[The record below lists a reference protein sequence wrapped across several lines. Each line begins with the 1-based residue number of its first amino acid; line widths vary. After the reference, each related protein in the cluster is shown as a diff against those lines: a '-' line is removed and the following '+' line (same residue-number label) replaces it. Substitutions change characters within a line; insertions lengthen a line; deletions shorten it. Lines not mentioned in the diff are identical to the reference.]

1 MVTDTD
7 GGGQLP
13 DNTATSPVPTST
25 PSPVSPIPG
34 RPSYGDNS
42 EAWLLGRGREL
53 ISIAQ
58 FSDIKEQQRIV
69 EELDGLLTE
78 TQRRAEP
85 VAVGQMLRFAI
96 TARMLT
102 SAISNEL
109 VDPLLDELLEH
120 ARRHGLTLL
129 EANAFALRA
138 KRALRSGA
146 NESAVEDLAVALA
159 MLDSEPIASG
169 TPGSAQQLSNQ
180 QRQHA
185 EGLLSAVLVDT
196 TLALTDLG
204 MFEVADEVTAR
215 AKTTVATWG
224 PHEIAVNL
232 CNRVRLMLG
241 WALQLERLGNTRQAA
256 KRLRTAS
263 QMADAAEGPF
273 HGSLFPLD
281 KTRPAADQVT
291 MLGAAHALAKPGG
304 EHIERLESLLHTN
317 NDNSDLAVV
326 AIALAR
332 CYAADGDVPEAI
344 AILTEMRQ
352 HLADD
357 SSESVQR
364 LSIIREIARLCSPA
378 EDDGITST
386 DDLQRI
392 LALESYADELEKELW
407 TSRTSRQATVK
418 ARREHVRL
426 TREHGAISIK
436 AMEDPLTGLAN
447 RRALDERL
455 AELTAQQGSPV
466 VSIALVDL
474 DGFKGVNDRSSHA
487 EGDDVLRV
495 VAGTLRNTLRGGD
508 LVARYGGDEFVAL
521 LPGAP
526 LSAAEAALNRAAKA
540 VANLPTDLSHGVTLS
555 VGVVSLRP
563 QESAA
568 SVLAR
573 ADHAMYQ
580 AKRAGG
586 NAVAAV
592 SGSPAT
598 DSDDPAEPDPG
609 TGQAWVPPEAP

>member
-1 MVTDTD
+1 
-7 GGGQLP
+7 
-13 DNTATSPVPTST
+13 
-25 PSPVSPIPG
+25 
-34 RPSYGDNS
+34 
-42 EAWLLGRGREL
+42 
-53 ISIAQ
+53 
-58 FSDIKEQQRIV
+58 
-69 EELDGLLTE
+69 
-78 TQRRAEP
+78 
-85 VAVGQMLRFAI
+85 
-96 TARMLT
+96 MLT
-102 SAISNEL
+102 SANSNEL
-109 VDPLLDELLEH
+109 VDPLLDELLDH

-146 NESAVEDLAVALA
+146 NDTAVEDLAVALA
-159 MLDSEPIASG
+159 MLDSEPIAAG
-169 TPGSAQQLSNQ
+169 TAPAEQPTNQ

-215 AKTTVATWG
+215 ANTTIATWG
-224 PHEIAVNL
+224 PHEIAVHL
-232 CNRVRLMLG
+232 CNRVRLWLG
-241 WALQLERLGNTRQAA
+241 WALQLERLGKTRQAA
-256 KRLRTAS
+256 RRLRTAS
-263 QMADAAEGPF
+263 QMADSAERPF
-273 HGSLFPLD
+273 HDSLFPLD
-281 KTRPAADQVT
+281 NTRPAADQVT
-291 MLGAAHALAKPGG
+291 MLGAAHALAEPGG

-317 NDNSDLAVV
+317 NANSDLAIV

-332 CYAADGDVPEAI
+332 CYAADGEVPEAI
-344 AILTEMRQ
+344 ATLTEMRQ

-364 LSIIREIARLCSPA
+364 LSIIREIARLCSSPDPEA
-378 EDDGITST
+378 EAAGST
-386 DDLQRI
+386 DDLRRI

-407 TSRTSRQATVK
+407 ASRTSRQATVK

-455 AELTAQQGSPV
+455 AELTAQQGSQV

-540 VANLPTDLSHGVTLS
+540 VANLPTDLSHRVTLS

-592 SGSPAT
+592 SGGPAVE
-598 DSDDPAEPDPG
+598 SDDPAEPATG
-609 TGQAWVPPEAP
+609 TGPAWVPPEAP

>member
-1 MVTDTD
+1 
-7 GGGQLP
+7 
-13 DNTATSPVPTST
+13 
-25 PSPVSPIPG
+25 
-34 RPSYGDNS
+34 
-42 EAWLLGRGREL
+42 
-53 ISIAQ
+53 
-58 FSDIKEQQRIV
+58 
-69 EELDGLLTE
+69 
-78 TQRRAEP
+78 
-85 VAVGQMLRFAI
+85 MLRFAI

-102 SAISNEL
+102 TSISNEL

-159 MLDSEPIASG
+159 MLDSEPAATG
-169 TPGSAQQLSNQ
+169 TEGNDEPTNQ
-180 QRQHA
+180 ARQHA

-215 AKTTVATWG
+215 ANTTIATWG
-224 PHEIAVNL
+224 PHEIAVHL
-232 CNRVRLMLG
+232 CNRVRLWLG
-241 WALQLERLGNTRQAA
+241 WALQQERLGNTRQAA
-256 KRLRTAS
+256 KRFRTAG
-263 QMADAAEGPF
+263 QMAEAAEVPF
-273 HGSLFPLD
+273 HDSLFPLD

-291 MLGAAHALAKPGG
+291 MLGSAHALANPGG

-317 NDNSDLAVV
+317 NANSDLAIV

-344 AILTEMRQ
+344 ATLTEMRQ

-364 LSIIREIARLCSPA
+364 LSIIREIARLCSAP
-378 EDDGITST
+378 DDGSGST
-386 DDLQRI
+386 DDLRRI
-392 LALESYADELEKELW
+392 LALEAYADELEKELW
-407 TSRTSRQATVK
+407 ASRTSRQATVK

-455 AELTAQQGSPV
+455 AELTAQQGSQV
-466 VSIALVDL
+466 ISIALVDL
-474 DGFKGVNDRSSHA
+474 DGFKSVNDKASHA

-540 VANLPTDLSHGVTLS
+540 VANLPTDLSHDVTLS

-573 ADHAMYQ
+573 ADQAMYQ

-592 SGSPAT
+592 SASPLT
-598 DSDDPAEPDPG
+598 DGEDGAEAVG
-609 TGQAWVPPEAP
+609 ETGAAWVPPEAP

>member
-1 MVTDTD
+1 MVQVRILVAEQRRS

-13 DNTATSPVPTST
+13 DNTAS
-25 PSPVSPIPG
+25 
-34 RPSYGDNS
+34 PSYGDIS

-78 TQRRAEP
+78 TLRRAEP

-102 SAISNEL
+102 SSISNEL

-159 MLDSEPIASG
+159 MLDSEPVATG
-169 TPGSAQQLSNQ
+169 AERGDELTNQ
-180 QRQHA
+180 QRQGA

-215 AKTTVATWG
+215 ANTTIATWG
-224 PHEIAVNL
+224 PHEIAVHL
-232 CNRVRLMLG
+232 CNRVRLWLG
-241 WALQLERLGNTRQAA
+241 WALQQERLGNTRQAA
-256 KRLRTAS
+256 KRFRTAA
-263 QMADAAEGPF
+263 QMAEAAEVPF
-273 HGSLFPLD
+273 HDSLFPLD

-291 MLGAAHALAKPGG
+291 MLGSALALAKPGG

-317 NDNSDLAVV
+317 NANSDLAIV

-344 AILTEMRQ
+344 EILNEMRQ

-364 LSIIREIARLCSPA
+364 LSIIREIARLCSAP
-378 EDDGITST
+378 DDATST
-386 DDLQRI
+386 DDLRRV
-392 LALESYADELEKELW
+392 LALEAYADELEKELW
-407 TSRTSRQATVK
+407 ASRTSRQATVK

-426 TREHGAISIK
+426 SREHGAISIK

-455 AELTAQQGSPV
+455 AELTAQQGSQV

-474 DGFKGVNDRSSHA
+474 DGFKSVNDRASHA

-540 VANLPTDLSHGVTLS
+540 VANLPTDLSHDVTLS

-573 ADHAMYQ
+573 ADQAMYQ

-592 SGSPAT
+592 SGSPLT
-598 DSDDPAEPDPG
+598 DAEDASEAG
-609 TGQAWVPPEAP
+609 GETGAAWVPPEAP

>member
-1 MVTDTD
+1 
-7 GGGQLP
+7 
-13 DNTATSPVPTST
+13 
-25 PSPVSPIPG
+25 
-34 RPSYGDNS
+34 
-42 EAWLLGRGREL
+42 
-53 ISIAQ
+53 
-58 FSDIKEQQRIV
+58 
-69 EELDGLLTE
+69 
-78 TQRRAEP
+78 
-85 VAVGQMLRFAI
+85 MLRFAV

-102 SAISNEL
+102 SSISNEL

-146 NESAVEDLAVALA
+146 NEIAVEDLAVALA

-169 TPGSAQQLSNQ
+169 SEPGEHQTNQ
-180 QRQHA
+180 PRQHI

-215 AKTTVATWG
+215 ANTTIATWG

-232 CNRVRLMLG
+232 CNRVRLWLG
-241 WALQLERLGNTRQAA
+241 WALQQERLGNTRQAA
-256 KRLRTAS
+256 KRFRTAA
-263 QMADAAEGPF
+263 QMAEDAEVPF
-273 HGSLFPLD
+273 RDSLFPLD

-291 MLGAAHALAKPGG
+291 LLGAAHALAKPGG

-317 NDNSDLAVV
+317 NANSDLAIV

-344 AILTEMRQ
+344 ATLTEMRQ

-357 SSESVQR
+357 TCESVQR
-364 LSIIREIARLCSPA
+364 LSIIREIARLCSA
-378 EDDGITST
+378 TTDTEAQTTGTST
-386 DDLQRI
+386 DELRRI
-392 LALESYADELEKELW
+392 LALEAYADELEKELW
-407 TSRTSRQATVK
+407 ASRTSRQATVK

-426 TREHGAISIK
+426 SREHGAISIK

-455 AELTAQQGSPV
+455 AELTAQQGSQV

-474 DGFKGVNDRSSHA
+474 DGFKAVNDRASHA

-526 LSAAEAALNRAAKA
+526 LSAAENALNRAAKA

-580 AKRAGG
+580 AKRGGG

-592 SGSPAT
+592 SGGPA
-598 DSDDPAEPDPG
+598 AESGEQAEEVQG
-609 TGQAWVPPEAP
+609 TGPAWVPPEAP

>member
-1 MVTDTD
+1 M
-7 GGGQLP
+7 
-13 DNTATSPVPTST
+13 AT
-25 PSPVSPIPG
+25 
-34 RPSYGDNS
+34 PSYGDIS

-69 EELDGLLTE
+69 EELDVLLTE
-78 TQRRAEP
+78 TLRRAEP
-85 VAVGQMLRFAI
+85 AAVGQMLRFAI

-102 SAISNEL
+102 SSISNEL

-159 MLDSEPIASG
+159 MLDSEPAATG
-169 TPGSAQQLSNQ
+169 TEGGDAPTSQ

-215 AKTTVATWG
+215 ANTTVATWG
-224 PHEIAVNL
+224 PHEIAVHL
-232 CNRVRLMLG
+232 CNRVRLWLG
-241 WALQLERLGNTRQAA
+241 WALQQERLGNTRQAA
-256 KRLRTAS
+256 KRFRTAA
-263 QMADAAEGPF
+263 QMAEAAEVPF
-273 HGSLFPLD
+273 HDSLFPLD

-291 MLGAAHALAKPGG
+291 MLGSAHALANPGG
-304 EHIERLESLLHTN
+304 DHVERLESLLHTN
-317 NDNSDLAVV
+317 NANSDLAIV

-344 AILTEMRQ
+344 ATLTEMRQ

-364 LSIIREIARLCSPA
+364 LSIIREIARLCSAPD
-378 EDDGITST
+378 ELDGSGASST
-386 DDLQRI
+386 GDLRRI
-392 LALESYADELEKELW
+392 LALEAYADELEKELW
-407 TSRTSRQATVK
+407 ASRTSRQATVK

-426 TREHGAISIK
+426 SREHGAISIK

-455 AELTAQQGSPV
+455 AELTAQQGSQV

-474 DGFKGVNDRSSHA
+474 DGFKSVNDRASHA

-540 VANLPTDLSHGVTLS
+540 VANLPTDLSHDVTLS

-573 ADHAMYQ
+573 ADQAMYQ

-592 SGSPAT
+592 SGSPLT
-598 DSDDPAEPDPG
+598 GAEDAPEAG
-609 TGQAWVPPEAP
+609 GETGAAWVPPEAP

>member
-1 MVTDTD
+1 MD

-13 DNTATSPVPTST
+13 EHTAT
-25 PSPVSPIPG
+25 
-34 RPSYGDNS
+34 PSYGDIS

-53 ISIAQ
+53 ISRAQ

-69 EELDGLLTE
+69 EELDGLLSE
-78 TQRRAEP
+78 TLRRAEP

-102 SAISNEL
+102 SSISNEL

-120 ARRHGLTLL
+120 ARRHGLTML

-169 TPGSAQQLSNQ
+169 TAVADPPTNQ

-215 AKTTVATWG
+215 ANTTIATWG
-224 PHEIAVNL
+224 PHEIAVHL
-232 CNRVRLMLG
+232 CNRVRLWLG
-241 WALQLERLGNTRQAA
+241 WALQQERLGNTRQAA
-256 KRLRTAS
+256 KRFRTAA
-263 QMADAAEGPF
+263 QMAEAAEVPF
-273 HGSLFPLD
+273 HDSLFPLD

-291 MLGAAHALAKPGG
+291 MLGSAHALANPGG
-304 EHIERLESLLHTN
+304 AHIERLESLLHTN
-317 NDNSDLAVV
+317 NANSDLAIV

-332 CYAADGDVPEAI
+332 CYAADGDVPEAVET
-344 AILTEMRQ
+344 LNDMRQ

-364 LSIIREIARLCSPA
+364 LSIIREIARLCSPPSDV
-378 EDDGITST
+378 EDTG
-386 DDLQRI
+386 DLRRV
-392 LALESYADELEKELW
+392 LALEAYAAELEKELW
-407 TSRTSRQATVK
+407 ASRTSRQATVK

-455 AELTAQQGSPV
+455 AELTAQQGSQV

-474 DGFKGVNDRSSHA
+474 DGFKAVNDRASHA

-526 LSAAEAALNRAAKA
+526 LSAAEAALKRAAKA
-540 VANLPTDLSHGVTLS
+540 VANLPTDLSHSVTLS

-573 ADHAMYQ
+573 ADQAMYQ

-592 SGSPAT
+592 SGSPVT
-598 DSDDPAEPDPG
+598 ESQDTAEPAQE
-609 TGQAWVPPEAP
+609 TGAAWAPPEAP

>member
-1 MVTDTD
+1 VD

-13 DNTATSPVPTST
+13 DNTAATSTSPAQAK
-25 PSPVSPIPG
+25 
-34 RPSYGDNS
+34 PSYGEIS

-102 SAISNEL
+102 SSISNDL

-138 KRALRSGA
+138 KRAVRSGA
-146 NESAVEDLAVALA
+146 NEAAVEDLAIALA
-159 MLDSEPIASG
+159 MLDSEPIATG
-169 TPGSAQQLSNQ
+169 TEVADAPTNQ

-204 MFEVADEVTAR
+204 MFEVADEVTVRAR
-215 AKTTVATWG
+215 TTIATWG

-232 CNRVRLMLG
+232 CNRVRLMIG
-241 WALQLERLGNTRQAA
+241 WALQLERLGSDRQAG
-256 KRLRTAS
+256 KRFRTAA
-263 QMADAAEGPF
+263 QMAEGAEVPF
-273 HGSLFPLD
+273 RDSLFPLD
-281 KTRPAADQVT
+281 KTKPAADQVT

-317 NDNSDLAVV
+317 NANSDLAVV

-332 CYAADGDVPEAI
+332 CYAADGQVAEAI
-344 AILTEMRQ
+344 GTLTEMRQ

-364 LSIIREIARLCSPA
+364 LSIIREIARLCSPPDDAA
-378 EDDGITST
+378 EGT

-407 TSRTSRQATVK
+407 ASRTSRQATVK

-426 TREHGAISIK
+426 SREHGAISIK

-455 AELTAQQGSPV
+455 AELTAQQGSQV

-474 DGFKGVNDRSSHA
+474 DGFKGVNDRASHA

-540 VANLPTDLSHGVTLS
+540 VANLPVDLSHSVTLS

-573 ADHAMYQ
+573 ADRAMYQ

-592 SGSPAT
+592 SGTLAAESEE
-598 DSDDPAEPDPG
+598 SAEPG
-609 TGQAWVPPEAP
+609 QETGPAWVPPEAP

>member
-1 MVTDTD
+1 
-7 GGGQLP
+7 
-13 DNTATSPVPTST
+13 
-25 PSPVSPIPG
+25 
-34 RPSYGDNS
+34 
-42 EAWLLGRGREL
+42 
-53 ISIAQ
+53 
-58 FSDIKEQQRIV
+58 
-69 EELDGLLTE
+69 
-78 TQRRAEP
+78 
-85 VAVGQMLRFAI
+85 MLRFAI

-102 SAISNEL
+102 SSISNEL

-138 KRALRSGA
+138 KRAVRSGA
-146 NESAVEDLAVALA
+146 NEIAVEDLAVALA

-169 TPGSAQQLSNQ
+169 SAPAEQPTNQ
-180 QRQHA
+180 QRQHI

-215 AKTTVATWG
+215 ANTTIATWG

-232 CNRVRLMLG
+232 CNRVRLWLG
-241 WALQLERLGNTRQAA
+241 WALQQERLGNNRQAA
-256 KRLRTAS
+256 KRFRTAA
-263 QMADAAEGPF
+263 QMAEAAEVPF
-273 HGSLFPLD
+273 RDSLFPLD

-317 NDNSDLAVV
+317 NANSDLAIV

-332 CYAADGDVPEAI
+332 CYAAADDVPEAI

-357 SSESVQR
+357 TSESVQR
-364 LSIIREIARLCSPA
+364 LSIIREIARLCSATDDTAA
-378 EDDGITST
+378 ESTGTST
-386 DDLQRI
+386 DGLRRI
-392 LALESYADELEKELW
+392 VALEAYADELEKELW
-407 TSRTSRQATVK
+407 ASRTSRQATVK

-455 AELTAQQGSPV
+455 AELTAQQGSQV

-568 SVLAR
+568 GVLAR

-592 SGSPAT
+592 SGGPAT
-598 DSDDPAEPDPG
+598 ESDEQSDEAAG
-609 TGQAWVPPEAP
+609 TGAAWAPPEAP

>member
-1 MVTDTD
+1 
-7 GGGQLP
+7 
-13 DNTATSPVPTST
+13 
-25 PSPVSPIPG
+25 
-34 RPSYGDNS
+34 
-42 EAWLLGRGREL
+42 
-53 ISIAQ
+53 
-58 FSDIKEQQRIV
+58 
-69 EELDGLLTE
+69 
-78 TQRRAEP
+78 
-85 VAVGQMLRFAI
+85 MLRFAI

-102 SAISNEL
+102 PSIANEM
-109 VDPLLDELLEH
+109 VDPLLDELLAH

-138 KRALRSGA
+138 KRALFSGA
-146 NESAVEDLAVALA
+146 NEIAVEDLAVALA
-159 MLDSEPIASG
+159 MLDSEPVAAG
-169 TPGSAQQLSNQ
+169 LTPDEQSTNQ
-180 QRQHA
+180 QRQHV

-241 WALQLERLGNTRQAA
+241 WALQLERLGSTRQAA
-256 KRLRTAS
+256 KRLRTAA

-273 HGSLFPLD
+273 HASLFPLD

-291 MLGAAHALAKPGG
+291 MLGAAHALANPGG

-317 NDNSDLAVV
+317 NANSDLAVV

-344 AILTEMRQ
+344 ATLTEMRQ
-352 HLADD
+352 HLADE

-364 LSIIREIARLCSPA
+364 LSIIREIAQLCATGEP
-378 EDDGITST
+378 EDEGAGTG
-386 DDLQRI
+386 DLRRI
-392 LALESYADELEKELW
+392 LALEAYADELEKELW
-407 TSRTSRQATVK
+407 ASRTSRQATVK

-426 TREHGAISIK
+426 SREHGAISIK

-455 AELTAQQGSPV
+455 AELTAFQGSQV

-474 DGFKGVNDRSSHA
+474 DGFKNVNDQASHA

-540 VANLPTDLSHGVTLS
+540 VANLPTDLSHSVTLS

-573 ADHAMYQ
+573 ADRAMYQ
-580 AKRAGG
+580 AKRSGG

-592 SGSPAT
+592 SGSAL
-598 DSDDPAEPDPG
+598 SELEEAADPAQEA
-609 TGQAWVPPEAP
+609 GQAWVPPEAP

>member
-1 MVTDTD
+1 
-7 GGGQLP
+7 
-13 DNTATSPVPTST
+13 
-25 PSPVSPIPG
+25 
-34 RPSYGDNS
+34 
-42 EAWLLGRGREL
+42 
-53 ISIAQ
+53 
-58 FSDIKEQQRIV
+58 
-69 EELDGLLTE
+69 
-78 TQRRAEP
+78 
-85 VAVGQMLRFAI
+85 
-96 TARMLT
+96 
-102 SAISNEL
+102 
-109 VDPLLDELLEH
+109 
-120 ARRHGLTLL
+120 
-129 EANAFALRA
+129 
-138 KRALRSGA
+138 
-146 NESAVEDLAVALA
+146 

-169 TPGSAQQLSNQ
+169 AAPVEAPTNQ

-215 AKTTVATWG
+215 ANTTIATWG
-224 PHEIAVNL
+224 PHEIAVHL

-241 WALQLERLGNTRQAA
+241 WGLQLERLGHARQAA
-256 KRLRTAS
+256 RRLRTAA
-263 QMADAAEGPF
+263 QMADSAERPF
-273 HGSLFPLD
+273 HDSLFPLD
-281 KTRPAADQVT
+281 NTRPAADQVT

-304 EHIERLESLLHTN
+304 DHIERLESLLHTN
-317 NDNSDLAVV
+317 NANSDLAMV

-332 CYAADGDVPEAI
+332 CYAADGQVSEAI
-344 AILTEMRQ
+344 ATLTEMRQ

-364 LSIIREIARLCSPA
+364 LSIIREIARLCSPPDEQA
-378 EDDGITST
+378 DST

-407 TSRTSRQATVK
+407 ASRTSRQATVK

-455 AELTAQQGSPV
+455 AELTAQQGSQV

-474 DGFKGVNDRSSHA
+474 DGFKGVNDRASHA

-540 VANLPTDLSHGVTLS
+540 VANLPVDLSHGVTLS

-592 SGSPAT
+592 SGTPAT
-598 DSDDPAEPDPG
+598 ESDDSAEPAQE
-609 TGQAWVPPEAP
+609 TGPTWVPPEAP